1 MKKITELNSLM
12 TELLEE
18 ENTDLDNEKF
28 SERALAIIKEIS
40 KFAKE
45 QPLYQANRDKE
56 KQFKTKTAWD
66 VFTFMLFKI
75 ADALTEVQECTV
87 VILLMPVLYDKLK
100 SEGVY
105 I

>member
-1 MKKITELNSLM
+1 MKKITELDFLM
-12 TELLEE
+12 DELLEDK
-18 ENTDLDNEKF
+18 NTDLDNQKF

-56 KQFKTKTAWD
+56 KQLKTKTAWD
-66 VFTFMLFKI
+66 VFTFMLLKI
-75 ADALTEVQECTV
+75 TDAPTEVHECSV

-100 SEGVY
+100 SEGAY

>member
-12 TELLEE
+12 TELLGE
-18 ENTDLDNEKF
+18 ENTDLDNQKF
-28 SERALAIIKEIS
+28 SERVLAIIKEIS

-56 KQFKTKTAWD
+56 KFKTKTAWD

>member
-1 MKKITELNSLM
+1 LKKSELYSLM
-12 TELLEE
+12 TELLGE

-56 KQFKTKTAWD
+56 KQFKTETAWD
-66 VFTFMLFKI
+66 VFYFMLLKI
-75 ADALTEVQECTV
+75 ADAPTEVQECEM

>member
-1 MKKITELNSLM
+1 MKKITELDFLM
-12 TELLEE
+12 TELLGE
-18 ENTDLDNEKF
+18 ENTDLDNQKF

-40 KFAKE
+40 EFAKE

-56 KQFKTKTAWD
+56 KQFKSKSAWD
-66 VFTFMLFKI
+66 VFHFMLFKI

-87 VILLMPVLYDKLK
+87 VILLMPALYDKLK